1 MDQRSLRERK
11 KRGIVSEFVLIVLKV
26 PRENRIPEPIRDF
39 IKMPR
44 TVLFWLAEACGGNS
58 DDNYIIP

>member
-44 TVLFWLAEACGGNS
+44 TVLFWLAEACGG
-58 DDNYIIP
+58 